1 MSSSIPSS
9 PLLRLPKELRYDI
22 YDHLCSQEP
31 NHNHTAQ
38 TQERLITYIDR
49 SAPTE
54 LSVTCRFLCDE
65 IRAYFYSKATLGFYP
80 LASSCIFDRPIE
92 PTALRAIQNASRICI
107 CVFWNDQSN
116 GGVIDKHTVPYS
128 MNGWLA
134 DLVDLLL
141 REAKMLEFITLRVYN
156 DMPLAVGWEL
166 KEWMLKPLERTAGK
180 FRWGLYLVWA
190 REKEEVELRERLT
203 VFLKELNGGVAPV
216 VEQKPAL
223 DLEMDSCCVL

>member
-1 MSSSIPSS
+1 M
-9 PLLRLPKELRYDI
+9 
-22 YDHLCSQEP
+22 
-31 NHNHTAQ
+31 
-38 TQERLITYIDR
+38 
-49 SAPTE
+49 
-54 LSVTCRFLCDE
+54 
-65 IRAYFYSKATLGFYP
+65 
-80 LASSCIFDRPIE
+80 
-92 PTALRAIQNASRICI
+92 
-107 CVFWNDQSN
+107 
-116 GGVIDKHTVPYS
+116 IDKHTVPYS

-141 REAKMLEFITLRVYN
+141 REAKMLESITLRVYN

-166 KEWMLKPLERTAGK
+166 KEWMLKPMERMAGK

>member
-1 MSSSIPSS
+1 MS
-9 PLLRLPKELRYDI
+9 PLLRLPKELRYEI
-22 YDHLCSQEP
+22 YDHLCRQESKQ
-31 NHNHTAQ
+31 NRTAHA
-38 TQERLITYIDR
+38 QERLITYIDQM
-49 SAPTE
+49 APTE
-54 LSVTCRFLCDE
+54 LSITCRFLCDE

-80 LASSCIFDRPIE
+80 LTSSSIFDSPIE
-92 PTALRAIQNASRICI
+92 PIALRAIQNARKICI
-107 CVFWNDQSN
+107 CVFWNAEKD
-116 GGVIDKHTVPYS
+116 GDVTDKHTLPYS

-203 VFLKELNGGVAPV
+203 VFLKELNWGVAPV

-223 DLEMDSCCVL
+223 DLEMDSCCVS